1 MKNAGDLDGA
11 LKGKDSDYME
21 LQKRYSE
28 LQRGANLGDRFFEK
42 NRVFLYFFN

>member
-21 LQKRYSE
+21 LQNDILNWK
-28 LQRGANLGDRFFEK
+28 K
-42 NRVFLYFFN
+42 NTKML